1 MSRKD
6 VIVCDRCGKEIV
18 VFNNVQIREETARI
32 DLYPV
37 RASRTYP
44 TQRIDLCAKCYQE
57 FINYLENGN
66 D

>member
-6 VIVCDRCGKEIV
+6 VIVCDRCGKEIL
-18 VFNNVQIREETARI
+18 VFNNVQIREEPARI

-37 RASRTYP
+37 GTNRTYP

-57 FINYLENGN
+57 LINYFENAN
-66 D
+66 